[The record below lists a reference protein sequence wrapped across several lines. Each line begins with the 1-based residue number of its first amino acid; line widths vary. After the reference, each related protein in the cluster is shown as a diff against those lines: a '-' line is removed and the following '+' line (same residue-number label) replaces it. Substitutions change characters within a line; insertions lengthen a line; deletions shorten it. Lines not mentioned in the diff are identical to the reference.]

1 MLKHTCF
8 FLPMQLHVNE
18 KLTPTTS
25 TVSFTAVT
33 EVPNSVEPDFVSR
46 LRPGTV
52 VVHLCWKFMEIRN
65 SLDSLTVPTPAELP
79 LPTNLFTSARR
90 DVRIGLWFTCQVLQ
104 SEWDKQ
110 IQQRHSI
117 NYSLPRNKSAE
128 RGHKPKS

>member
-1 MLKHTCF
+1 MKHVEAHLF
-8 FLPMQLHVNE
+8 FLPMQLHLNE

-52 VVHLCWKFMEIRN
+52 WLSIFEAGN
-65 SLDSLTVPTPAELP
+65 SLTIVPTSPAAELP

-90 DVRIGLWFTCQVLQ
+90 DVRIGLWFTCQVL
-104 SEWDKQ
+104 
-110 IQQRHSI
+110 
-117 NYSLPRNKSAE
+117 
-128 RGHKPKS
+128 